1 MHLVKRITGILLL
14 LVIFL
19 WGCTP
24 EPPPE
29 AGKSEIRIGWSLWPG
44 WYPMAIAI
52 DQGLFVK
59 HGVRV
64 KPVLYTAY
72 TSTFSD
78 YAAGVLDG
86 CFGGL
91 YELLKINTPG
101 MKVVLVTD
109 TSDGAEGLVA
119 LPSIFTP
126 GDLAGKRI
134 GTQGGLTGSEF
145 VVTTMLRRHGLT
157 RADVTFVHVEPEA
170 VLEQMP
176 DKIQAGFTWDP
187 FLTRAVDDGY
197 RILFTTADTPGM
209 VPDVV
214 AFQGRLTQE
223 RPEDIRSFLRAWFEA
238 VEFWHDHPQ
247 EAATSIAR
255 VTGLKPED
263 ITLQGCR
270 LFSLADN
277 HTAFQRSAGP
287 TTLYHVGEQQVA
299 FITGMGDA
307 IAEPDLAMAL
317 DGSFLPRHPD
327 SR

>member
-1 MHLVKRITGILLL
+1 MKAIAGIIVVLVT
-14 LVIFL
+14 L
-19 WGCTP
+19 WGCSP

-29 AGKSEIRIGWSLWPG
+29 ATRPELRIGWSLWPG

-52 DQGLFVK
+52 DRGFFVQ

-64 KPVLYTAY
+64 KPLLYTAY
-72 TSTFSD
+72 TGIFSD

-101 MKVVLVTD
+101 MKVVMVTD
-109 TSDGAEGLVA
+109 TSNGAEGLVA
-119 LPSIFTP
+119 LPSMNTP
-126 GDLAGKRI
+126 GDLAGKRVGI
-134 GTQGGLTGSEF
+134 QGGLTGSEF

-176 DKIQAGFTWDP
+176 ETIQAGFTWDP
-187 FLTRAVDDGY
+187 FLTRAVEKGY

-209 VPDVV
+209 VPDVM
-214 AFQGRLTQE
+214 AFQGRLAKE
-223 RPEDIRSFLRAWFEA
+223 RPEDIRAFLRAWFEA
-238 VEFWHDHPQ
+238 VEFWRDHPQ
-247 EAATSIAR
+247 EAAESIAR
-255 VTGLKPED
+255 VTGQKVEE

-277 HTAFQRSAGP
+277 HMAFQRSLGP
-287 TTLYHVGEQQVA
+287 DSLHHVGEKQVV
-299 FITGMGDA
+299 FIMDMGDA
-307 IAEPDLAMAL
+307 TTADLSTAL
-317 DGSFLPRHPD
+317 DGSFLPPNRE